1 MTEPTFEELVTPI
14 LLSETPL
21 PLDIINM
28 ITAMAHPPATF
39 IEDATWANGS
49 TEFEIAKGTYTSQ
62 LKGFRCSVQN
72 ENRVDIR
79 INGKLYPY
87 RIVRKYANGDEYVDL
102 KGKGIIQASSFDR
115 HYSY

>member
-14 LLSETPL
+14 LLEGTPL
-21 PLDIINM
+21 PLDIINI

-39 IEDATWANGS
+39 IEDATWTIGS

-62 LKGFRCSVQN
+62 LKGFRCATQN

-87 RIVRKYANGDEYVDL
+87 RIVRKYDNGDEYVDL
-102 KGKGIIQASSFDR
+102 KSRGIIAARRFDR
-115 HYSY
+115 QYSY